1 MGSNRSHLEATYVD
15 ANTLKVANDWRDDFA
30 TWTRVELVFS
40 NGTKK
45 YAHVIGQSYSSPD
58 TTIDISEDILDSTL
72 THVAP
77 GLVSSGDE
85 HGVPLHSH
93 DDPESNEGHGGPIP
107 YTCRRA
113 IFERVDT
120 DTVTIGPCRYY
131 IQKETATLPFHKQ
144 VVWSNQDLTFDFSGL
159 GASQIQYVYIDH
171 SYVIAN
177 IKNGKLTAA
186 CFYNSTT
193 APTWSNSRHGWYNGD
208 DLNIWHIP
216 TNSSSQIREFVQV
229 GNRIEFQNAGTNH
242 DIANAYDLDTSWVDF
257 LVAAGKPVRQIE
269 AMIGVY
275 DVGKEG
281 GAIIYIRC
289 KGATGDGRF
298 IVQQYPGGTI
308 MGSENSTW
316 QNVNC
321 IINIDSNQYFQAKL
335 GVSDD
340 HIVYAQLHSFYLG
353 EGQ

>member
-1 MGSNRSHLEATYVD
+1 MGSNRSHLEAVYVD

-113 IFERVDT
+113 IFEYVDT

-144 VVWSNQDLTFDFSGL
+144 VVWSNHDLTFDFSGL

-193 APTWSNSRHGWYNGD
+193 APAWSNSRYGWYNGD
-208 DLNIWHIP
+208 DLCIWGIP
-216 TNSSSQIREFVQV
+216 TNSSSQIPDFIQSGRE
-229 GNRIEFQNAGTNH
+229 IEYFLSAWN
-242 DIANAYDLDTSWVDF
+242 ITSGYPLTTTPATFATGIPTTGID
-257 LVAAGKPVRQIE
+257 AKI
-269 AMIGVY
+269 MIY
-275 DVGKEG
+275 SSTIN
-281 GAIIYIRC
+281 AIIYETT
-289 KGATGDGRF
+289 AGDARF
-298 IVQQYPGGTI
+298 IGGNYNNTEYANLF
-308 MGSENSTW
+308 GKWLKTDTS
-316 QNVNC
+316 QNVKFNSDVNC
-321 IINIDSNQYFQAKL
+321 SLYL
-335 GVSDD
+335 E
-340 HIVYAQLHSFYLG
+340 LHGHRLG